1 MNNRFEGSASPLALL
16 RALRRRKLI
25 LLIPILL
32 LTPAIAVYTLQLPQ
46 RFRARALVGAAPAI
60 PGHTAIVPR
69 TEVAATLSAQDQLRA
84 IRDTLFDPRVLRTVI
99 QEFNLYDPPQS
110 GTWAP
115 EIEATK
121 ARIQIQVEG
130 PEAFYVGFDGP
141 QPEQVTLVANRLAG
155 LFIEQMS
162 DARGQRVKEEDNFL
176 DNEVNHVRQQL
187 SEQEGRLTAYKQSVA
202 QELPERLAANLKQME
217 TLQQE
222 IHAKTDQITE
232 GQARMASISE
242 ELKTL
247 ESQGVL
253 EPEPPTK
260 TTTEANLEQLRLKLN
275 ELRTKYTPEHPEI
288 RRAEKQIQDLEA
300 VKTPAAPVR
309 HQTTPVQMRYV
320 SLQAELKSI
329 EPRLNNYRRERD
341 ALLSQLQSY
350 ERRVNSSPG
359 FETAISE
366 RMRDASVTRTRYET
380 LLAKQ
385 QEAKLAHKVEQSD
398 SGLTYK
404 IIEPAQV
411 PTSPFSP
418 HRQTIILIGFLASLG
433 LGLLGVVLAER
444 LNPSFETAEQMA
456 RFTNLPVL
464 TSVPGISDRPAR
476 NKGKRSNGSNGL
488 RLHHGDGRFTPDQE
502 KQFQHHRL
510 AVLTDPQSVVSQQYS
525 ILALK
530 TQHWMYQSGGRILMV
545 TSASGEEGKSVTALN
560 LSLALA
566 STLEGRVL
574 LIDGDLRLPQVRER
588 LGLSVE
594 KGFGDLLSDRAADPY
609 GFITRVGNLDVMTGG
624 SRQNN
629 PVGLLAS
636 QWTRD
641 LLSKLRKEYELII
654 FDSPPIVPI
663 ADSHILAGLS
673 DGVVFVVRARMTRPE
688 LFQRGIESLGPANVI
703 GVVLNDVELA
713 ATPYAYA
720 YRYYEKH
727 YLGRS

>member
-1 MNNRFEGSASPLALL
+1 
-16 RALRRRKLI
+16 
-25 LLIPILL
+25 
-32 LTPAIAVYTLQLPQ
+32 
-46 RFRARALVGAAPAI
+46 
-60 PGHTAIVPR
+60 
-69 TEVAATLSAQDQLRA
+69 
-84 IRDTLFDPRVLRTVI
+84 
-99 QEFNLYDPPQS
+99 
-110 GTWAP
+110 
-115 EIEATK
+115 
-121 ARIQIQVEG
+121 
-130 PEAFYVGFDGP
+130 
-141 QPEQVTLVANRLAG
+141 
-155 LFIEQMS
+155 
-162 DARGQRVKEEDNFL
+162 
-176 DNEVNHVRQQL
+176 
-187 SEQEGRLTAYKQSVA
+187 
-202 QELPERLAANLKQME
+202 
-217 TLQQE
+217 
-222 IHAKTDQITE
+222 
-232 GQARMASISE
+232 
-242 ELKTL
+242 
-247 ESQGVL
+247 
-253 EPEPPTK
+253 
-260 TTTEANLEQLRLKLN
+260 
-275 ELRTKYTPEHPEI
+275 
-288 RRAEKQIQDLEA
+288 
-300 VKTPAAPVR
+300 
-309 HQTTPVQMRYV
+309 
-320 SLQAELKSI
+320 
-329 EPRLNNYRRERD
+329 
-341 ALLSQLQSY
+341 
-350 ERRVNSSPG
+350 VNSSPV